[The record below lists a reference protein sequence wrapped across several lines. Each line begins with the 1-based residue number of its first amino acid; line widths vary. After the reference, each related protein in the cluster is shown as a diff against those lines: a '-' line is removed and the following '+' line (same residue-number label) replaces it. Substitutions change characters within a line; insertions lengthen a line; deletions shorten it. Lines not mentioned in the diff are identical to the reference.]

1 MKLETGAD
9 LMALHQLDQKLW
21 VALACPTTGLEFDKA
36 TLALIDTDKDSRIRA
51 PELIAAVKWAGG
63 LLKNPD
69 DLLKGLP
76 ALCPAAIN
84 DSVPEGKL
92 IVSFARQVL
101 GKADSAE
108 ITVQEA
114 EAAAQT
120 LAAKPFN
127 GDGIIPADSAPDDAT
142 KAVIN
147 DIIACL
153 GGDTDASGK
162 PGVGPARVD
171 QFFADAAAYSDW
183 WKRAEGDT
191 GILPLGVATAA
202 AVAATQAVK
211 IKVDDYFARCRLAA
225 FDPRAVNA
233 LNREE
238 KEFFALGAKD
248 LTVHAAEISALP
260 LARVEGGNP
269 LPLNGSLNP
278 AWADAIARLYADAI
292 KPLLGERTL
301 LTESDWTTL
310 VTKLAPYEGWSTSKT
325 GATVEK
331 LGLQRVREILGSKA
345 KEGLAA
351 LIAKDKAEEP
361 HAQAVIGLNRLA
373 HYHRD
378 LYKLCNNYVAFR
390 DFYRRKDKA
399 IFQAGTLYLDQR
411 SCELC
416 LAVENAGKHASL
428 AALAG
433 TYLAYCDCTR
443 KGSGEKMQ
451 IVAAFTG
458 GDSDNLMVGRN
469 GIFYDRQGRDWDAT
483 ITRIIDNPIS
493 IRQAFF
499 APYKKLVRFIE
510 EQVAKRAA
518 AAEAA
523 SDTKLAEAAKAT
535 AGGAAPKPGPAPKQK
550 IDIGTLAAIG
560 LVLTTLLTALGSI
573 FGPILGLAWWQIP
586 LVLLLLIL
594 AISAPS
600 MVMAYLKLRRR
611 NLGPILD
618 ANGWAVNARAKINVP
633 FGGSLTSVAALPP
646 GSQRDLTDP
655 FAEKKSPWP
664 RIIIA
669 LFALCLVYVILNKLG
684 YIYDWTHGRL
694 GAPHKAKVQVRG
706 AGEANSSQF
715 RNESARGKAVAG
727 PGYGEHLGYSSFGAR
742 GGKQGASLRPRR
754 PPESSDRAAR
764 TECRALPGSRNKHGH
779 LDRQLAVGP
788 RTA

>member
-1 MKLETGAD
+1 
-9 LMALHQLDQKLW
+9 

-36 TLALIDTDKDSRIRA
+36 TLTLIDTDKDGRIRA

-69 DLLKGLP
+69 DLVKSAPTLRP
-76 ALCPAAIN
+76 DAIN
-84 DSVPEGKL
+84 DAAPEGKL
-92 IVSFARQVL
+92 IASFAQQVL
-101 GKADSAE
+101 GKSGSAE
-108 ITVQEA
+108 ITVEEA
-114 EAAAQT
+114 AAAAQT

-127 GDGIIPADSAPDDAT
+127 GDGIIPADTANDEAT
-142 KAVIN
+142 KLVIG

-153 GGDTDASGK
+153 GADTDASGK
-162 PGVGPARVD
+162 PGVGPAKVD
-171 QFFADAAAYSDW
+171 QFLADAAAFSEW
-183 WKRAEGDT
+183 WKKAEGDT
-191 GILPLGVATAA
+191 SILPLSVATAGA
-202 AVAATQAVK
+202 AAATQAVK
-211 IKVDDYFARCRLAA
+211 AKVDDYFARCRVAA
-225 FDPRAVNA
+225 FDPRAVVA

-238 KEFFALGAKD
+238 KEFFALGAKE
-248 LTVHAAEISALP
+248 LTVHAEEIRALP
-260 LARVEGGNP
+260 LARVEANGA
-269 LPLNGSLNP
+269 LPFSQGLNP
-278 AWADAIARLYADAI
+278 AWADAIAKLYTDAV
-292 KPLLGERTL
+292 KPLVGERTA
-301 LTESDWTTL
+301 LTETDWTTL
-310 VTKLAPYEGWSTSKT
+310 VGRLAPYDAWSTGKT
-325 GATVEK
+325 GGSVEK
-331 LGLQRVREILGSKA
+331 LGLKRVREILGSKA
-345 KEGLAA
+345 KETLTA

-378 LYKLCNNYVAFR
+378 LYQLCNNYVAFR

-411 SCELC
+411 ACDLC
-416 LAVENAGKHASL
+416 LPVEDAGRHA
-428 AALAG
+428 AMAGLAG
-433 TYLAYCDCTR
+433 TYLAYCDCYR

-469 GIFYDRQGRDWDAT
+469 GLFYDRKGRDWDAT
-483 ITRIIDNPIS
+483 ITKIIDNPIS
-493 IRQAFF
+493 IRQAFY

-523 SDTKLAEAAKAT
+523 SDAKMAETAKT
-535 AGGAAPKPGPAPKQK
+535 TTSGEAPKAGQPPKQK

-573 FGPILGLAWWQIP
+573 FGPIFGLPWWQIP
-586 LVLLLLIL
+586 LVLAALVL

-600 MVMAYLKLRRR
+600 MIMAYLKLRRR

-646 GSQRDLTDP
+646 GSQRDMMDP

-664 RIIIA
+664 KVIVVAII
-669 LFALCLVYVILNKLG
+669 LCLIGVVLNKMG

-694 GAPHKAKVQVRG
+694 GTPRKARQEAVIPPAQPDTNAPAKP
-706 AGEANSSQF
+706 AEAP
-715 RNESARGKAVAG
+715 K
-727 PGYGEHLGYSSFGAR
+727 
-742 GGKQGASLRPRR
+742 
-754 PPESSDRAAR
+754 
-764 TECRALPGSRNKHGH
+764 
-779 LDRQLAVGP
+779 
-788 RTA
+788 